1 MHRSL
6 TRNDRYRGFTLTE
19 VLVVI
24 TIIVLIA
31 LAAVPA
37 MRFIMGSRSIESAQ
51 NIVGAMVSRARNQAV
66 NDNGTR
72 GVFFFVDPVSDRTT
86 MALVGQSG
94 ADDLAQYTGWSANA
108 GLPAY
113 VDPQGNLAFLIPSY
127 YQSGGQFA
135 TSSVVALSSRTP
147 NQASYFTDSYETY
160 MKVPRAIVKTYS
172 CVLTHPNPNPGANNY
187 PPNPGGVT
195 YWGPTSLSLELVS
208 DTDFQVLPQGVGLQL
223 INSNPAGIANFDRY
237 VRIGCILFDSKG
249 RFESVPWSVSAGT
262 TIGKAMG
269 IDPAAKALDLSGN
282 GVQPLVSQFGMVLYD
297 RQTYLAQA
305 WPTAGNG
312 NFGEGDWIYSPGFVY
327 PGYTAKNFFLPA
339 YAPKFPP
346 DAPSEQANNAAGS
359 LPSKEQWLDNNSVPL
374 LIDRYNGTLIKGE

>member
-1 MHRSL
+1 
-6 TRNDRYRGFTLTE
+6 
-19 VLVVI
+19 
-24 TIIVLIA
+24 
-31 LAAVPA
+31 

-94 ADDLAQYTGWSANA
+94 AGDLAQYAGWSANA

-113 VDPQGNLAFLIPSY
+113 VDPQGNQVNLIPSY
-127 YQSGGQFA
+127 YQPGGQYA
-135 TSSVVALSSRTP
+135 TSSVVALSNNSL
-147 NQASYFTDSYETY
+147 FTDSYSTY
-160 MKVPRAIVKTYS
+160 MKVPRAIVQPYS
-172 CVLTHPNPNPGANNY
+172 CILTHGNAPLAPPPNPSANNY
-187 PPNPGGVT
+187 PPNSPGGTT

-223 INSNPAGIANFDRY
+223 INSNPAGLVNFDRY

-249 RFESVPWSVSAGT
+249 RFVSVPWSISPGT

-269 IDPAAKALDLSGN
+269 LQYALDLTGN
-282 GVQPLVSQFGMVLYD
+282 GIRPLVSQFGMVLYD

-305 WPTAGNG
+305 WPGGGG
-312 NFGEGDWIYSPGFVY
+312 NFGEGDWIYSPSFAYAGY
-327 PGYTAKNFFLPA
+327 SPPPGGFFLPA
-339 YAPKFPP
+339 YAPKFPSNYS
-346 DAPSEQANNAAGS
+346 DEEANNPTTS